1 MKLFLIRHGE
11 TDWNKQG
18 RFQGRE
24 DIPLNETGIKQAL
37 NCGQALKGGH
47 YAAVITSPLIRAKKT
62 AEMIAETVGIEKII
76 VEEDF
81 IERDFDKISGM
92 TPQERKAFLASG
104 QVDNKEPFEVI
115 CKRMLHGIMKYAGMF
130 YNENLIL
137 ISHGASIRAVLD
149 QFTGGEIT
157 SKRIIL
163 KNTCI
168 SILEYED
175 GFLELKAYNLT
186 PEQYQERKSR
196 EKLLEG

>member
-37 NCGQALKGGH
+37 NCGQALKGEH
-47 YAAVITSPLIRAKKT
+47 YAAVITSPLMRAKKT
-62 AEMIAETVGIEKII
+62 AEVIAEVVGTEKVI
-76 VEEDF
+76 VEEDL
-81 IERDFDKISGM
+81 IERDFNKISGM

-115 CKRMLHGIMKYAGMF
+115 CKRMQRGIMKYARMF
-130 YNENLIL
+130 YDENIIL
-137 ISHGASIRAVLD
+137 VSHGASIRAILD
-149 QFTGGEIT
+149 QYTGGKIT

-168 SILEYED
+168 SILKYNN
-175 GFLELKAYNLT
+175 GVMKLGAYNLT
-186 PEQYQERKSR
+186 PEEYGKRKNK
-196 EKLLEG
+196 EKLLE

>member
-37 NCGQALKGGH
+37 NCGQALKGEH
-47 YAAVITSPLIRAKKT
+47 YAAVITSPLMRAKKT
-62 AEMIAETVGIEKII
+62 AEVIAEVVGTEKVI
-76 VEEDF
+76 VEEDL
-81 IERDFDKISGM
+81 IERDFNKISGM

-104 QVDNKEPFEVI
+104 QVDNKEPYEVI
-115 CKRMLHGIMKYAGMF
+115 CKRMQRGIMKYARMF
-130 YNENLIL
+130 YDENIIL
-137 ISHGASIRAVLD
+137 VSHGASIRAILD
-149 QFTGGEIT
+149 QYTGGKIT

-168 SILEYED
+168 SILKYNN
-175 GFLELKAYNLT
+175 GVMKLGAYNLT
-186 PEQYQERKSR
+186 PEEYGKRKNKG
-196 EKLLEG
+196 KLLE